1 MSTMIIFSG
10 VYDGYEAALEKFDFE
25 RVHEYM
31 TKVNWTW
38 ALPYESELRVPTV
51 EEMKKSVLPLCM
63 NALYDTRSYVGY
75 WIECGGFRATNEGEG
90 KIRLEFFRKEDYGK

>member
-1 MSTMIIFSG
+1 M
-10 VYDGYEAALEKFDFE
+10 
-25 RVHEYM
+25 
-31 TKVNWTW
+31 
-38 ALPYESELRVPTV
+38 ALPPEKRWRCHTIV

-63 NALYDTRSYVGY
+63 NALYDTKSYVGY